1 MNNKILMDY
10 THQTLILPLVE
21 WLRLYKYVILLLV
34 EPVFEARKCIL
45 FFVKII
51 KKVQFYR

>member
-1 MNNKILMDY
+1 MDY

-34 EPVFEARKCIL
+34 EPVFEARNCTL
-45 FFVKII
+45 FFVKIT